1 MKQRTI
7 KTKKLLKVANDNGTK
22 KSEHVITAEISVEI
36 PEKETS
42 QKRTKKYEHWGV
54 MALLSFVVWGGC
66 MVYCACNNQSV
77 NGILALIGSSA
88 LFFYS
93 IGQLSF
99 LSSDERI
106 GNTL

>member
-42 QKRTKKYEHWGV
+42 QKRTKK
-54 MALLSFVVWGGC
+54 
-66 MVYCACNNQSV
+66 
-77 NGILALIGSSA
+77 I
-88 LFFYS
+88 
-93 IGQLSF
+93 
-99 LSSDERI
+99 
-106 GNTL
+106 